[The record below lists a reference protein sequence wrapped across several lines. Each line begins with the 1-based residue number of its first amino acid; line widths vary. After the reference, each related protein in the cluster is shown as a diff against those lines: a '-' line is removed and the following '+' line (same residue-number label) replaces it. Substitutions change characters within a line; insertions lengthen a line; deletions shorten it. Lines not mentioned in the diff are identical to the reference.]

1 MGYWAAKHLHAQGAK
16 IIGIIEKNSAIYS
29 DKGFDPEE
37 VKIYFT
43 ANGLSMSIREPNRA
57 R

>member
-1 MGYWAAKHLHAQGAK
+1 VGYWAAKHLHAQGAK